1 MSRNRWLLLGLLVV
15 GVFAAL
21 LVYGD
26 VRQVGVALAQF
37 PPGWF
42 AAAAGL
48 AVCNYALR
56 YVRWMMYLKA
66 LDIRV
71 PASIS
76 LSVFT
81 AGLALSITP
90 GKVGELLKGVW
101 LSEKAGVPVTR
112 SAPAV
117 VMERL
122 TDVVSVAL
130 LALVGLALLPPLVG
144 ILIGSVL
151 AVGLVLGLVAASRF
165 GLALLHLP
173 GLRRWREPLSQSQ
186 AGLRTLMAPRML
198 VAAVVLGGLAW
209 AAEGLAL
216 WVIARGLNEP
226 LTLALA
232 LPISAIAALVGAITA
247 LPGGLIGFEGSMV
260 ALLRQAGLSV
270 AAASAATLLTRLATL
285 WLAVL
290 VGLLAWLWLTRIRQ
304 SPAVS
309 GTAGEPVPASDEAP
323 C

>member
-1 MSRNRWLLLGLLVV
+1 
-15 GVFAAL
+15 
-21 LVYGD
+21 
-26 VRQVGVALAQF
+26 
-37 PPGWF
+37 
-42 AAAAGL
+42 
-48 AVCNYALR
+48 
-56 YVRWMMYLKA
+56 
-66 LDIRV
+66 
-71 PASIS
+71 
-76 LSVFT
+76 
-81 AGLALSITP
+81 
-90 GKVGELLKGVW
+90 
-101 LSEKAGVPVTR
+101 
-112 SAPAV
+112 
-117 VMERL
+117 
-122 TDVVSVAL
+122 
-130 LALVGLALLPPLVG
+130 
-144 ILIGSVL
+144 
-151 AVGLVLGLVAASRF
+151 
-165 GLALLHLP
+165 
-173 GLRRWREPLSQSQ
+173 
-186 AGLRTLMAPRML
+186 MAPRML

-304 SPAVS
+304 STAVS
-309 GTAGEPVPASDEAP
+309 GMAGEPVPASDEAP